1 MHRNLLFLLIV
12 LPHIAFGWGATGHS
26 AVCQIAYTELSDG
39 ARREVDRLIRLDP
52 DYDSF
57 AESCNW
63 ADGPPRQRPPDHY
76 VNFPR
81 STSAV
86 TVAGCPTADTCVLS
100 AIDTEVAVMLDERA
114 TDRARLEA
122 LKLLGHW
129 VGDIHQPMHTTF
141 ADDLGANLISA
152 IVTDD
157 DGEDTEATLH
167 GVWDYWI
174 IHWRLGDDYGALAQ
188 RLTSGLDDAQ
198 RDDWRFDSPIE
209 WANESFRHAVS
220 PEVRYCVQQSGAC
233 WYSPGNMIL
242 DRGEPQRAM
251 RIGDDYATMH
261 APVIEKRLLQAGVR
275 LGHLLNALLASD

>member
-1 MHRNLLFLLIV
+1 MKRILLCLLTA
-12 LPHIAFGWGATGHS
+12 LPQLAFGWGATGHS
-26 AVCQIAYTELSDG
+26 AVCQVAYTELSDR
-39 ARREVDRLIRLDP
+39 ARREVDRLIALDQ

-76 VNFPR
+76 VNFSR

-86 TVAGCPTADTCVLS
+86 TIAGCPTADTCVLS
-100 AIDTEVAVMLDERA
+100 AIDTDVAVLSDDQSS
-114 TDRARLEA
+114 DRARLEA

-152 IVTDD
+152 IVIDD
-157 DGEDTEATLH
+157 DGEDTESTLH

-174 IHWRLGDDYGALAQ
+174 IHWRLGDDYRAIATRLA
-188 RLTSGLDDAQ
+188 SGLDDAQ
-198 RDDWRFDSPIE
+198 REDWRFDSPIE

-220 PEVRYCVQQSGAC
+220 PEVRYCVQPSGAC

-242 DRGEPQRAM
+242 DRGEPQRVM
-251 RIGDDYATMH
+251 RVDEQYAALHEAT
-261 APVIEKRLLQAGVR
+261 IETRLLQAGVR
-275 LGHLLNALLASD
+275 LGHLLNQLLAGD